1 MEWFR
6 WYHGACSDA
15 KWPIIARKA
24 KVSVGVVVSVWAALL
39 EYASQDDERGSI
51 EGFDGETYDALYGYE
66 DGTCDAVLNAMM
78 EKGLICGGCI
88 CAWRKRQPVRERE
101 ESTNAERQRRY
112 RERKRQENSV
122 ETVTDGDGDVTPRNV
137 TGVTRNAVTPCNASV
152 TPPEKSREEQRRE
165 NINTHPLTP
174 SRRERGEGCVLPGED
189 TPPAPVRQPE
199 NLPRERC
206 PDGPAK
212 TDAPSKGSPQ
222 WPAFLTCWQVYPVQ
236 QGQEAAWREWMRL
249 HRNGTLAP
257 AFVIR
262 EAILRLVAEDSRW
275 LRGKVPKMAR
285 WLNGKGWDDKPFVEP
300 GGAPALTGFA
310 GRGTQDTRA
319 PTEFQKRQQESR
331 GMASYLLA
339 ARKREPHDN
348 DDNEPHWHNAGDAHG
363 TQLDSTTTGRTFAA
377 LRAAE
382 IA

>member
-1 MEWFR
+1 MMNIDIRLSLEFFDHPKIGKLEKRLGLEGVLCLLKLWAWAAKNRPSGKLEGLDIEDVEFVAR
-6 WYHGACSDA
+6 WKGDEGEFVAALLAMRLLDEVSGGFAIHDWEDHQAYASKSDERSS
-15 KWPIIARKA
+15 KARKA
-24 KVSVGVVVSVWAALL
+24 AEARWSKARVAHRDGASNAHTMLADATSMQAHAVS
-39 EYASQDDERGSI
+39 
-51 EGFDGETYDALYGYE
+51 
-66 DGTCDAVLNAMM
+66 NAP
-78 EKGLICGGCI
+78 E
-88 CAWRKRQPVRERE
+88 
-101 ESTNAERQRRY
+101 
-112 RERKRQENSV
+112 
-122 ETVTDGDGDVTPRNV
+122 
-137 TGVTRNAVTPCNASV
+137 TRNQE
-152 TPPEKSREEQRRE
+152 PETR
-165 NINTHPLTP
+165 NINTHPLPP
-174 SRRERGEGCVLPGED
+174 SPGEVCVVPGED
-189 TPPAPVRQPE
+189 IPPAPVGQPE
-199 NLPRERC
+199 NLPRERY

-212 TDAPSKGSPQ
+212 TDAPSKGNPQ
-222 WPAFLTCWQVYPVQ
+222 WPAFLSCWQVYPVQ